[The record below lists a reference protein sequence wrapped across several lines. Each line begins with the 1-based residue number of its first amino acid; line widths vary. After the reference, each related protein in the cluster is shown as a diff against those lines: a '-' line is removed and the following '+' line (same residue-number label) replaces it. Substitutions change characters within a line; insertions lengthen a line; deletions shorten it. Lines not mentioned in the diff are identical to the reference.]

1 MPYNGILSMP
11 RGPHCGAYYSVLW
24 LVISH
29 ARQLTSLG
37 QAGCRI
43 VTRPFFSGR
52 VRSGHETNGTLSQ
65 LGPPD
70 TWQKAGWGL
79 HENKASTTFLP
90 TQDLWT
96 VTWSD
101 DQTLILTDSRVI
113 VTLIAKLLARLL
125 NSYTLVT
132 LLPPATG
139 YNTPKEVPLLESC
152 LQS

>member
-37 QAGCRI
+37 QVGCRI
-43 VTRPFFSGR
+43 VTRPFFSRR
-52 VRSGHETNGTLSQ
+52 VGSGHETNGTLSQ
-65 LGPPD
+65 LGPSD
-70 TWQKAGWGL
+70 TWQKAGRGL

-101 DQTLILTDSRVI
+101 DWTLILTDSRVI

-139 YNTPKEVPLLESC
+139 DNTPKEVPLLESC